1 MKRFVT
7 PISAV
12 IIGLAVGAGV
22 IYVMGLDPAEAYRS
36 LLKGAL
42 GSKNGLA
49 ETVVKA
55 TPLIFTGLSFAVAR
69 MAGLLNIGAEGQLY
83 VGGLTGI
90 AVGIYLQG
98 LPLAVHLPLALLA
111 GFVGGGLWGLIA
123 GALKVRFGASEIIT
137 TVMLNYVAIYLV
149 SLMVTGPMI
158 EPPGNFPQSPPVLD
172 SARLPVVVSGTRLH
186 LGFVVALLMVVFYYV
201 FLWHT
206 TVGYEA
212 RVSGHN
218 PRAAGYAGMNAVRN
232 TLFVMFLAGGMGGL
246 AGASELLGVQ
256 HRLFQNFSPGYGFD
270 GIAVALLGYNSP
282 IGIILASLLFG
293 GLRSGGNMMQMTAG
307 VPVAIVYVIQAVVII
322 FVACEELF
330 RRWQKNK
337 VGPKFNLRSLLSAQP
352 REVKKSHD

>member
-1 MKRFVT
+1 MKRLVT
-7 PISAV
+7 PIVAV
-12 IIGLAVGAGV
+12 IIGLAVGAVV
-22 IYVMGLDPAEAYRS
+22 IFLMGLDPAVAYRN

-55 TPLIFTGLSFAVAR
+55 TPLIFTGLSFAIAR

-83 VGGLTGI
+83 IGGLTSI
-90 AVGIYLQG
+90 VVGIYLKG
-98 LPLAVHLPLALLA
+98 LPLVVHLPLALLA

-137 TVMLNYVAIYLV
+137 TVMLNYVAIYLI

-158 EPPGNFPQSPPVLD
+158 EPPGNFPQSPPALE
-172 SARLPVVVSGTRLH
+172 SARLPIIVPGTRLH
-186 LGFVVALLMVVFYYV
+186 LGFGVALLMVLFYYV

-212 RVSGHN
+212 RVTGFN
-218 PRAAGYAGMNAVRN
+218 PRAAGYAGINAARN
-232 TLFVMFLAGGMGGL
+232 TLLIMFLAGGMGGL

-256 HRLFQNFSPGYGFD
+256 HRLFQSFSPGYGFD
-270 GIAVALLGYNSP
+270 GIAVALLGYNTP
-282 IGIILASLLFG
+282 LGILLSSLLFG
-293 GLRSGGNMMQMTAG
+293 VLRSGGNMMQMVAK

-337 VGPKFNLRSLLSAQP
+337 GRARLNLSTLLSPQP
-352 REVKKSHD
+352 GEVKESHD

>member
-1 MKRFVT
+1 MKRLVT
-7 PISAV
+7 PIVAV
-12 IIGLAVGAGV
+12 IIGLAVGAVV
-22 IYVMGLDPAEAYRS
+22 ISLMGLDPVEAYRN
-36 LLKGAL
+36 LLRGAL

-55 TPLIFTGLSFAVAR
+55 TPLIFTGLSFAIAR

-83 VGGLTGI
+83 IGGLTSI

-98 LPLAVHLPLALLA
+98 LPPVVHLPLALLA

-158 EPPGNFPQSPPVLD
+158 EPPGNFPQSPPVQD
-172 SARLPVVVSGTRLH
+172 SAQLPIVLPGTRLH
-186 LGFVVALLMVVFYYV
+186 LGFGVALLMVLFYYV

-212 RVSGHN
+212 RVTGSN
-218 PRAAGYAGMNAVRN
+218 PRAAGYAGINAARN
-232 TLFVMFLAGGMGGL
+232 TLLIMFLAGGMGGL
-246 AGASELLGVQ
+246 AGASEILGVQ

-270 GIAVALLGYNSP
+270 GIAVALLGYNTP
-282 IGIILASLLFG
+282 LGIILASLLFG
-293 GLRSGGNMMQMTAG
+293 VLRSGGNMMQMVAK

-322 FVACEELF
+322 LVACEELF
-330 RRWQKNK
+330 RRWQKAK
-337 VGPKFNLRSLLSAQP
+337 GRPGFSLSALLSAQP
-352 REVKKSHD
+352 REVKESHD